1 MRRYV
6 KYRNFEETSAFETS
20 VSSNALTELL
30 SDNLLKWLLWKKR
43 KKTYISHGVKILNVQ
58 RAYLHEMTYWGQLQ
72 AYFSFKLLA
81 LSWA

>member
-30 SDNLLKWLLWKKR
+30 SDNLLKWLLWKK
-43 KKTYISHGVKILNVQ
+43 KNL
-58 RAYLHEMTYWGQLQ
+58 
-72 AYFSFKLLA
+72 YFARGEEFECSEGLFTRNDVLGTAAGLFFF
-81 LSWA
+81 